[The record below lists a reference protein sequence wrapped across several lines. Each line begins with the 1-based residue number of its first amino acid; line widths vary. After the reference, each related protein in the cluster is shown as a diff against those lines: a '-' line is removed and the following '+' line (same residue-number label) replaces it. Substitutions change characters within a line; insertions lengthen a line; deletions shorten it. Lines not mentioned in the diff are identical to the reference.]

1 MAKARHMM
9 TDWVIEALEY
19 LGGKGTMIE
28 VARCVWER
36 HEPDIR
42 AYKDLLYEWQ
52 YELRWAAFF
61 LRRDGKLR
69 KNSPRGVWEL
79 AE

>member
-9 TDWVIEALEY
+9 VPWVIEALEK
-19 LGGKGTMIE
+19 LGGKGTMVE
-28 VARCVWER
+28 VARSVWER

-42 AYKDLLYEWQ
+42 AYPDLLYEWQ

-69 KNSPRGVWEL
+69 KKSPRGLWEL
-79 AE
+79 G